1 MSARNRLI
9 VEGAEHLLEQHKEE
23 IAEEFGVH
31 ASPASRDV
39 ITPKLVED
47 AEKSSGKKIKTNE
60 DM

>member
-1 MSARNRLI
+1 MSARNKL
-9 VEGAEHLLEQHKEE
+9 VVPGAEEMLQQHKEE

-39 ITPKLVED
+39 ITPKLLED
-47 AEKSSGKKIKTNE
+47 AEREKNNKVKTNE